1 LFGFVFRGFSPWL
14 SRSIAVGLKS
24 EHNDKEG
31 LIEQGATDLRAERK
45 RRGRERER
53 EMPKDIPF
61 KDIFPVTYFLQPRT
75 TSHIPLLK

>member
-45 RRGRERER
+45 RRGRERDRER
-53 EMPKDIPF
+53 ERERDAKRY
-61 KDIFPVTYFLQPRT
+61 TL
-75 TSHIPLLK
+75 